1 MKLLLSTSNLKRG
14 RRRRRRIHVE
24 NWNCGSGFLS
34 GPIMYERKTGL
45 KGEKEEEEEEEAY
58 LSSLSLPE

>member
-1 MKLLLSTSNLKRG
+1 
-14 RRRRRRIHVE
+14 
-24 NWNCGSGFLS
+24 
-34 GPIMYERKTGL
+34 MYERKTGL